1 MLPLQCLQ
9 CYLSAHLVRRII
21 LNHSY
26 LEITERTEGDTKDVN
41 KNGKIQMME
50 CSNVLVGK
58 NKALNIF
65 AIVAFV
71 FYYSLVFKLGLLLEI
86 SLN

>member
-41 KNGKIQMME
+41 KNGKTQMME
-50 CSNVLVGK
+50 CSNVPVGK

-65 AIVAFV
+65 
-71 FYYSLVFKLGLLLEI
+71 KLTLPFCHVPSWLPGEPETPV
-86 SLN
+86 

>member
-1 MLPLQCLQ
+1 
-9 CYLSAHLVRRII
+9 
-21 LNHSY
+21 
-26 LEITERTEGDTKDVN
+26 
-41 KNGKIQMME
+41 MME
-50 CSNVLVGK
+50 CSNVPVGK

-86 SLN
+86 SLNWITILEDKGSFIYLRWHNLSLACTLFSPSSFIFNAWTKSII

>member
-1 MLPLQCLQ
+1 
-9 CYLSAHLVRRII
+9 VRRII

-41 KNGKIQMME
+41 KNGKTQMME
-50 CSNVLVGK
+50 CSNVPVGK

>member
-1 MLPLQCLQ
+1 
-9 CYLSAHLVRRII
+9 
-21 LNHSY
+21 
-26 LEITERTEGDTKDVN
+26 
-41 KNGKIQMME
+41 MME

-86 SLN
+86 SLNWITILEDKGSFIYLRWHNLSLACTLFSPSSLIFNAWTKSII